1 MGSAGSILVVDD
13 DAGVREALAAA
24 LASRYTVR
32 TAATASAALDAIT
45 AQPYDL
51 ILLDHRLPD
60 LAGTALLQI
69 IKRFFPSTLVIL
81 MTGFGSEEVAIE
93 ALRGGARDYLRKPID
108 CRELYARVDALLAIR
123 RAEPAP
129 RHNPYVQAPEPTGS
143 TTLPTPDVQ
152 APDRARTILKAL
164 RYVDAHLD
172 AALSLGAVAQ
182 AAGMSKYHFCRR
194 FKACTGL
201 HFREYLVRRR
211 IARAK
216 ELLKTTGQ
224 TITDI
229 FPEVGFKD
237 MSHFGR
243 VFKKLEGQLPSEF
256 RRGIRGP
263 FPCKAADPGQKNHLN

>member
-1 MGSAGSILVVDD
+1 MGSAGTILVVDD

-24 LASRYTVR
+24 LSARYTVE
-32 TAATASAALDAIT
+32 TVATASAALDAVST
-45 AQPYDL
+45 QPFDL

-60 LAGTALLQI
+60 LAGTTLLQI

-93 ALRGGARDYLRKPID
+93 ALRSGARDYLRKPID
-108 CRELYARVDALLAIR
+108 CGELYARVDALLAMR
-123 RAEPAP
+123 GAEPAR
-129 RHNPYVQAPEPTGS
+129 RHNPYIQPPELATPGPAPAPA
-143 TTLPTPDVQ
+143 VQ
-152 APDRARTILKAL
+152 APDRARAILKAL

-172 AALSLGAVAQ
+172 TVLSLSVVAR

-201 HFREYLVRRR
+201 HFREHLLRQR
-211 IARAK
+211 IAKAK
-216 ELLKTTGQ
+216 ELLKTTGRS
-224 TITDI
+224 ITDI

-237 MSHFGR
+237 MTHFGR

-256 RRGIRGP
+256 RRGIR
-263 FPCKAADPGQKNHLN
+263 DHLSGGAPSPDEKHLLN

>member
-1 MGSAGSILVVDD
+1 MGSAGTILVVDD
-13 DAGVREALAAA
+13 DAGVREALTAA
-24 LASRYTVR
+24 LAPRYAVQ
-32 TAATASAALDAIT
+32 TAATASAALDSLSAH
-45 AQPYDL
+45 PFDL

-60 LAGTALLQI
+60 LAGTTLLQI

-108 CRELYARVDALLAIR
+108 CRQLYARIEALLAIR
-123 RAEPAP
+123 LAEPAR
-129 RHNPYVQAPEPTGS
+129 RHHPYVQPPDLAGPGATPAPAAQT
-143 TTLPTPDVQ
+143 
-152 APDRARTILKAL
+152 PDRARAIFKAL

-172 AALSLGAVAQ
+172 SVLSLSVVAR
-182 AAGMSKYHFCRR
+182 AAGMSKFHFCRR

-201 HFREYLVRRR
+201 HFREYLLRRR

-243 VFKKLEGQLPSEF
+243 VFKKLEGQPPSEF
-256 RRGIRGP
+256 RRSLRGRLP
-263 FPCKAADPGQKNHLN
+263 RDPADPGRKNLLN

>member
-1 MGSAGSILVVDD
+1 MGSAGTILVVDD

-24 LASRYTVR
+24 LSACYTVE
-32 TAATASAALDAIT
+32 TVATASAALDALCT
-45 AQPYDL
+45 YPVDL

-60 LAGTALLQI
+60 LAGTDVLKL
-69 IKRFFPSTLVIL
+69 IKRFFPSILVIL
-81 MTGFGSEEVAIE
+81 ITGFGSEEVAIE
-93 ALRGGARDYLRKPID
+93 ALRSGARDYLRKPID
-108 CRELYARVDALLAIR
+108 CRKLYARVDALLAMR
-123 RAEPAP
+123 GAEPAR
-129 RHNPYVQAPEPTGS
+129 RHNPYVQPPELAGSGAVPAPA
-143 TTLPTPDVQ
+143 VQ
-152 APDRARTILKAL
+152 TPDRARTILKAL

-172 AALSLGAVAQ
+172 TVLSLSVVAR

-211 IARAK
+211 IAKAK

-256 RRGIRGP
+256 RRGIRGRLP
-263 FPCKAADPGQKNHLN
+263 RGPADPGQKNLLN